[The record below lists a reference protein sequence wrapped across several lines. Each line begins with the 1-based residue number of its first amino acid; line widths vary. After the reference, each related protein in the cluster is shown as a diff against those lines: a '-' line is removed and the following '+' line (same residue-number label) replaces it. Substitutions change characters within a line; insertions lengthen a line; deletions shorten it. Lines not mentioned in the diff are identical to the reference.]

1 MGAAIGFIT
10 SEPMPL
16 AQRIGMRLARTAQT
30 VITFGRSR
38 YLFSTQLLNRRSAP
52 CQLAVNAVGPVRP
65 DWRRLSQFGGCPKD
79 VAMMRGKQSCFLSP
93 VSPAAYHRTEETRTN
108 TCTGS
113 LSLSNN
119 ATPGSARKSRLPVE
133 STSLISASRNFGS
146 RQHCWTD

>member
-79 VAMMRGKQSCFLSP
+79 VAMMRGKQSCEFPVASQSRSP
-93 VSPAAYHRTEETRTN
+93 PQNREDGAPPSIFR
-108 TCTGS
+108 
-113 LSLSNN
+113 
-119 ATPGSARKSRLPVE
+119 ATPRR
-133 STSLISASRNFGS
+133 
-146 RQHCWTD
+146 